1 VAPNAKGKQRD
12 TVATTDG
19 WGNWTGTAS
28 TEASWALIRFL
39 ETDEWN
45 DVFMRVTGN
54 QSSRKSLADRWIK
67 VTKEA
72 IPEMADKNLA
82 AFTEPFTK
90 GYARPNAV
98 FRFDDDVRPLL
109 SDAVSK
115 TLDKNEAPLA
125 DTMRNAVAT
134 VNAKLK
140 QLAGS

>member
-1 VAPNAKGKQRD
+1 
-12 TVATTDG
+12 VATTDG
-19 WGNWTGTAS
+19 WGIWTGTAS

-54 QSSRKSLADRWIK
+54 QSARKSLADRWVK
-67 VTKEA
+67 TTKES

-82 AFTEPFTK
+82 AFTEPLTK

-109 SDAVSK
+109 NDAVSK